1 MLDAVTL
8 VAGITLLV
16 TGGEAMVRG
25 AADVA
30 RGLGVPPLVIGL
42 TIVAF
47 GTSAPELA
55 VNITAA
61 LRGNGAVAFGNLIGS
76 NIANIGLILACASLV
91 RPLAIE
97 SIVISREI
105 PMMLLG
111 TVATLVMGFDLLR
124 DAEVSR
130 FDRGDG
136 FLLLLFFAVFL
147 YYTVAET
154 LRKRASDTFV
164 QQARDHARDRR
175 EAPPLMSG
183 FLLVAGLVG
192 LAIGGN
198 LTVTGAIGIAEMLGV
213 PRNVIGLSIVAIGT
227 SLPELTASVMA
238 ARRGET
244 DLAVGNVVGS
254 NIFNLLCVL
263 GLTSTLH
270 AVPVPPDGG
279 FDLFAMIS
287 FSLALLLLSLSH
299 HDIRRFE
306 GLLLLAAYFGYGAWR
321 FV

>member
-61 LRGNGAVAFGNLIGS
+61 LRGNGA

-299 HDIRRFE
+299 HEIRRFE